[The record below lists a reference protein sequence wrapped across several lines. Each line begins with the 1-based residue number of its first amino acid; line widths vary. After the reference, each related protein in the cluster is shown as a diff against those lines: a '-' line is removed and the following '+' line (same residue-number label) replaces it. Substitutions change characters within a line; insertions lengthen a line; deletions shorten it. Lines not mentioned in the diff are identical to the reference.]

1 MNSDKKN
8 EQIANNIARY
18 INKATEQIVRV
29 SDPEL
34 KDVLVQLIAIT
45 TTFVVQSSMV
55 DDDEAQTKGDTDIK
69 AQLRERGIKYEF
81 DKVGHDAVIRR
92 AELDK

>member
-18 INKATEQIVRV
+18 INKATEQIAKV

-34 KDVLVQLIAIT
+34 EDVLVQLIAIT
-45 TTFVVQSSMV
+45 INFVVQNSMV
-55 DDDEAQTKGDTDIK
+55 DDDEAQTKVDTDIK

-81 DKVGHDAVIRR
+81 DEVGHGAVVRR